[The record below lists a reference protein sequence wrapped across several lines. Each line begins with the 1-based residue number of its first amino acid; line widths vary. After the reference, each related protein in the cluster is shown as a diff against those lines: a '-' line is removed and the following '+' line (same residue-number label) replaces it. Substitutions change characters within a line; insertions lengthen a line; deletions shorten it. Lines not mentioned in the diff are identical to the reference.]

1 MNENTKLRHPFY
13 RLMELTDENLK
24 IELASWTRNDLIAW
38 LQWNDPNGIY
48 NDKDSKREFNNVM
61 SRKQGIEIMT
71 RQIAE
76 GREEQGDAIKVI

>member
-1 MNENTKLRHPFY
+1 MYENTKLRHPFY

-61 SRKQGIEIMT
+61 SRKQGIEILT

-76 GREEQGDAIKVI
+76 GRV